1 MILGASKPLHISPN
15 IPWGELENV
24 LLSLRE
30 SVIICVDLRAV
41 GDHVDKQVIQ
51 SRIEDQWASLMK
63 HRRLRFEVFGPNEG

>member
-1 MILGASKPLHISPN
+1 MILGVSKPLHISPN

-41 GDHVDKQVIQ
+41 GDHVDKQVIK
-51 SRIEDQWASLMK
+51 SRIEDQWGSLMK